1 LCRLVFSFS
10 EALYERSSLYC
21 VCAHGSGPH
30 SELVK
35 DPEGAYSQLIRLQE
49 MRKESEKGEG
59 DRQMSRQS
67 SQLQLSL
74 RSLSH
79 ESSGMGHHSFKMV
92 FGVPMD
98 HPEGAVQEPDVE
110 ALPSSQ
116 GLAEVSIRRLASLN
130 KPEIPVLLLGVLSA
144 IANGVIFPIFAILFS
159 SAIEMFF
166 KPAHQLR
173 KDSRFWALMFLVL
186 GLASFVTNPARTYFF
201 SVAGCKLIQRIRS
214 MCFEKVV
221 NMEVSWFDEPEHSS
235 GAIGARL
242 SADAASVRALVG
254 DALGLLVQNL
264 ATAIG
269 GLLIAFV
276 ANWQLSLI
284 ILLLIPFMGLN
295 GYLQMK
301 FIKGFSADAKVSSFS
316 HIHLL
321 DICQAKALKFCA
333 AL

>member
-1 LCRLVFSFS
+1 MVVILPSCN
-10 EALYERSSLYC
+10 
-21 VCAHGSGPH
+21 GSGPH

-35 DPEGAYSQLIRLQE
+35 DPEGAYSQLIRLQD
-49 MRKESEKGEG
+49 MKKESEKGKG
-59 DRQMSRQS
+59 DMEFSRQS
-67 SQLQLSL
+67 SQVRSSL
-74 RSLSH
+74 RSVSRG
-79 ESSGMGHHSFKMV
+79 SSGRGNSSRHSFSVV

-98 HPEGAVQEPDVE
+98 PIEGALDDPEVENLPTSEEP
-110 ALPSSQ
+110 PQ
-116 GLAEVSIRRLASLN
+116 ISIRRLAVLN
-130 KPEIPVLLLGVLSA
+130 KPEIPVLLLGVISA